1 MKVTHLSSIIS
12 GTSLPI
18 NHIDAAVVEHE
29 DSFVIIGG
37 QSGWDL
43 SDKIY
48 RYNATSGD
56 WTELQTTLS
65 EEKRSVTAM
74 KVKASAFDSC
84 NTIG

>member
-1 MKVTHLSSIIS
+1 MTHLAIVIS
-12 GTSLPI
+12 GISLPFELGE
-18 NHIDAAVVEHE
+18 AAVIEHE

-37 QSGWDL
+37 NPL

-48 RYNATSGD
+48 RYNATSGV

-65 EEKRSVTAM
+65 EKKHSMTLM
-74 KVKASAFDSC
+74 KVKSTEFDSC

>member
-1 MKVTHLSSIIS
+1 MTHLAIVIS
-12 GTSLPI
+12 GISLPFELGE
-18 NHIDAAVVEHE
+18 AAVIEHE

-37 QSGWDL
+37 NSGNPF

>member
-37 QSGWDL
+37 RTGNGDT
-43 SDKIY
+43 DKIY
-48 RYNATSGD
+48 RYNASSGG
-56 WTELQTTLS
+56 WTEVQSTLS
-65 EEKRSVTAM
+65 EARYILTAM

-84 NTIG
+84 NIIG